1 MEQENERFWVIQQ
14 LPGSR
19 IADVYI
25 FGDIYE
31 WAYTQIGEQSS
42 YTIKEELKALD
53 ADEIR
58 VHINSSGG
66 SVKEGWG
73 IYNVL
78 VEHRAKIVT
87 YADGF
92 VASAALYP
100 YLAGDERHAS
110 ELSAFYMHK
119 ALGSAYGYANELR
132 KAADEID
139 FITDVGKKA
148 FVSRA
153 GMTEEDVEALMDKET
168 WLSPGQAVQL
178 GIAHDIIGEG
188 VRDGMTQSVRREI
201 LQKVTG
207 LDYPG
212 EDRKQEQKN
221 AEPAAG
227 TQGGEPHRNR
237 FFERY
242 RKV

>member
-1 MEQENERFWVIQQ
+1 MENDKKRFWAIQQ
-14 LPGSR
+14 LPGSK

-25 FGDIYE
+25 FGDITE
-31 WAYTQIGEQSS
+31 WAWPEYGEQSA

-58 VHINSSGG
+58 VHIDSSGG

-73 IYNVL
+73 IYNTL
-78 VEHRAKIVT
+78 MEHPARIVT

-100 YLAGDERHAS
+100 FLAGDERHAS

-119 ALGSAYGYANELR
+119 ASGRASGYASELR

-139 FITDVGKKA
+139 FITNIGMNA
-148 FVSRA
+148 FLSRA
-153 GMTEEDVEALMDKET
+153 GMKKETVEELMEKET
-168 WLSPGQAVQL
+168 WLTPGQAISY
-178 GIAHDIIGEG
+178 GIATDIIGEG
-188 VRDGMTQSVRREI
+188 EQPGMMQSVRREI
-201 LQKVTG
+201 MQKVTG
-207 LDYPG
+207 AVYP
-212 EDRKQEQKN
+212 EDRK
-221 AEPAAG
+221 AEPPK
-227 TQGGEPHRNR
+227 TQEAEKEGEPEPHRNR